1 MPERPQKTTKV
12 DDEVFP
18 RLRKNI
24 FTTHKQVSK
33 VRVSVSECIIKREMN
48 GNTEALQLGGLTRR
62 PN

>member
-18 RLRKNI
+18 RLRKTI

-48 GNTEALQLGGLTRR
+48 GNTEALQLGG
-62 PN
+62 